1 MVAEE
6 AEEVPV
12 EEDLVLV
19 LVVQVDPVLLVD
31 QDIVV

>member
-12 EEDLVLV
+12 EEDLV